1 MYLII
6 SEQFRSITFL
16 QLNLKCMNLLILL
29 SNLLLIISWIL
40 PNHYSPWAAA
50 YHDFVAFS
58 AIVLFTSTL
67 LLIRKNLQFPCVF
80 LFAVAIACIPVLQ
93 NATGTIHYSGD
104 GLINFIYLLGFAAA
118 LTTGYNLKNIDKLH
132 PTLTLWLAGVLL
144 IAATIS
150 IWLALYQWFLQPGN
164 IWIADLPPNAR
175 PFANLGQPNHLATL
189 LSMGL
194 AAVLFFYEK
203 HLLHRISSSLLALLL
218 LFGIAL
224 TQSRTPWLMA
234 IFFVVLW
241 LWKFNCAQRRLPRI
255 WAFAWVAIFV
265 GFIFILP
272 HFAQWL
278 QLGDTTSVAKRAQAM
293 ERWDLYVQFY
303 QAIIHGPLWGYG
315 WQQVSTAQLVIT
327 PLYPV
332 AIYTEYTHNILL
344 DLLIWNGPILG
355 SIIIVAVTY
364 YLLRLAFLAR
374 STENL
379 FVVMAVGFFLLHSM
393 LEYPHAYAYFL
404 LPVGLLIGILQADFP
419 CKTWRIPRWCVLIF
433 LIVSVG
439 LYAVIWQEYRVI
451 EEDYRLMRFEKN
463 RVGTL
468 KADQPAPDVLL
479 LTQLQAL
486 TKHSRLPATANMSA
500 DELDELSRFAKRFTH
515 PASLFKYAQALAL
528 NNQLEAAYEQ
538 LLLIQG
544 LHGDRILLEAIG
556 VLDTQA
562 EKNPEIAPLLERL
575 HAIPLD
581 HVKQITENTDE
592 STP

>member
-1 MYLII
+1 MKPLILFAT
-6 SEQFRSITFL
+6 S
-16 QLNLKCMNLLILL
+16 LLIV
-29 SNLLLIISWIL
+29 SWSL
-40 PNHYSPWAAA
+40 PNHYFPWISS
-50 YHDFVAFS
+50 YHDFAAFAAGLLFIS
-58 AIVLFTSTL
+58 AL
-67 LLIRKNLQFPCVF
+67 LCKRPVTTIKLPRVFSFVF
-80 LFAVAIACIPVLQ
+80 LLSFIPALQ
-93 NATGTIHYSGD
+93 YATDIIFLSGD
-104 GLINFIYLLGFAAA
+104 ALISGVYLLSFVTM
-118 LTTGYNLKNIDKLH
+118 LTTAYNLANTDSLRPELIS
-132 PTLTLWLAGVLL
+132 WLAGALI

-150 IWLALYQWFLQPGN
+150 VWLALYQWTLQPSSF
-164 IWIADLPPNAR
+164 WIADLPPNAR
-175 PFANLGQPNHLATL
+175 PFANLSQPNQLATL

-203 HLLHRISSSLLALLL
+203 HLLHHISSSLLALLL

-234 IFFVVLW
+234 VFFVVLW
-241 LWKFNCAQRRLPRI
+241 LWKFNSAQRRLPRT
-255 WAFAWVAIFV
+255 WALVWVAVFV
-265 GFIFILP
+265 GLIFLLP
-272 HFAQWL
+272 HLAQWL
-278 QLGDTTSVAKRAQAM
+278 KLGDTTSIAKRAQAM

-315 WQQVSTAQLVIT
+315 WQQVSTAQLAIT

-355 SIIIVAVTY
+355 SIIIAAITY

-374 STENL
+374 SAENL
-379 FVVMAVGFFLLHSM
+379 FVVIAVGFFLLHSM

-404 LPVGLLIGILQADFP
+404 LPAGLLIGILQADFP

-468 KADQPAPDVLL
+468 KAEQPAPDVLL

-486 TKHSRLPATANMSA
+486 TKHSRLPATTQMSA

-544 LHGDRILLEAIG
+544 LHDDRILLEAIG

-562 EKNPEIAPLLERL
+562 KKHPEIAPLLKRL

>member
-1 MYLII
+1 MKV
-6 SEQFRSITFL
+6 SIL
-16 QLNLKCMNLLILL
+16 LAAALLIL
-29 SNLLLIISWIL
+29 SFIL
-40 PNHYSPWAAA
+40 PNHYSPWVSA
-50 YHDFVAFS
+50 YHDFAAF
-58 AIVLFTSTL
+58 AAGL
-67 LLIRKNLQFPCVF
+67 LLINALLCKCSTIKLNHVF
-80 LFAVAIACIPVLQ
+80 SFVFVLSFIPVLQ
-93 NATGTIHYSGD
+93 YATGIIYLSGD
-104 GLINFIYLLGFAAA
+104 TLISCLYLLFFFTMLAI
-118 LTTGYNLKNIDKLH
+118 GYNLESTEFFRPALIN
-132 PTLTLWLAGVLL
+132 WLAGALI
-144 IAATIS
+144 IAATTS
-150 IWLALYQWFLQPGN
+150 VWLALYQWILQPSSF
-164 IWIADLPPNAR
+164 WIADLPPNAR
-175 PFANLGQPNHLATL
+175 PFANLSQPNQLATL

-255 WAFAWVAIFV
+255 WALTWVAIFV

-272 HFAQWL
+272 HLAEWL
-278 QLGDTTSVAKRAQAM
+278 QLGGTTSVAKRAQAL

-315 WQQVSTAQLVIT
+315 WQQVSSAQLAIT

-355 SIIIVAVTY
+355 SIIIIAVSY

-374 STENL
+374 SAENL
-379 FVVMAVGFFLLHSM
+379 FVLMAVGFFLLHSM

-468 KADQPAPDVLL
+468 KAEQPAPDVLL

-486 TKHSRLPATANMSA
+486 TKHSRLPATPHMSA

-528 NNQLEAAYEQ
+528 NNQLTAAYEQ

-544 LHGDRILLEAIG
+544 LHGDKLLLQAIYK
-556 VLDTQA
+556 LDTLA
-562 EKNPEIAPLLERL
+562 EEHPEIAPLLKRL

>member
-1 MYLII
+1 MPVILALAM
-6 SEQFRSITFL
+6 SSFL
-16 QLNLKCMNLLILL
+16 VAWL
-29 SNLLLIISWIL
+29 L
-40 PNHYSPWAAA
+40 PNHYFPWIVA
-50 YHDFVAFS
+50 YQELSAFT
-58 AIVLFTSTL
+58 AGL
-67 LLIRKNLQFPCVF
+67 LLILSLLCTKKEQKNLHLPSAFIF
-80 LFAVAIACIPVLQ
+80 LFTLSIIPGLQ
-93 NATGTIHYSGD
+93 YLAGIIYLTGDALVTS
-104 GLINFIYLLGFAAA
+104 FYLLG
-118 LTTGYNLKNIDKLH
+118 LVTMLCTGYNFAQKEPVH
-132 PTLTLWLAGVLL
+132 PTLIYWLAGIL
-144 IAATIS
+144 IVATVIS
-150 IWLALYQWFLQPGN
+150 VWLALYQWTLQSGS
-164 IWIADLPPNAR
+164 IWIANLPSNAR
-175 PFANLGQPNHLATL
+175 PFANLGQPNQLATL

-218 LFGIAL
+218 LFGLAL

-241 LWKFNCAQRRLPRI
+241 LWKFNSAQRRLPRI

-272 HFAQWL
+272 HLAQWL
-278 QLGDTTSVAKRAQAM
+278 QLGGTTSVAKRAQAM

-315 WQQVSTAQLVIT
+315 WQQVSTAQLAIT

-355 SIIIVAVTY
+355 SIIIVAVSY

-374 STENL
+374 SAENL
-379 FVVMAVGFFLLHSM
+379 FVLMAVGFFLLHSM

-439 LYAVIWQEYRVI
+439 LYTVIWQEYRVI

-468 KADQPAPDVLL
+468 KAEQPAPDVLL

-486 TKHSRLPATANMSA
+486 TKHSRLPATTQMSA

-528 NNQLEAAYEQ
+528 NNQLEAAYDQ

-544 LHGDRILLEAIG
+544 LHGDKLLLQAIYE
-556 VLDTQA
+556 LDTL
-562 EKNPEIAPLLERL
+562 EKEHPVIASLLQRL

-581 HVKQITENTDE
+581 HVKQITENTDD
-592 STP
+592 SAP

>member
-1 MYLII
+1 MKI
-6 SEQFRSITFL
+6 
-16 QLNLKCMNLLILL
+16 LILFAT
-29 SNLLLIISWIL
+29 LLLIVSWSL
-40 PNHYSPWAAA
+40 PNHYSPWVSS
-50 YHDFVAFS
+50 YHDFATFAAGLLFIS
-58 AIVLFTSTL
+58 AL
-67 LLIRKNLQFPCVF
+67 LCKRLVTTIKLPSVF
-80 LFAVAIACIPVLQ
+80 LFVFLLSFIPALQ
-93 NATGTIHYSGD
+93 YATGIIYLSGD
-104 GLINFIYLLGFAAA
+104 ALISCLYLLVFFAM
-118 LTTGYNLKNIDKLH
+118 LTTGYNVANSSSLR
-132 PTLTLWLAGVLL
+132 PTLLNWLAGALI

-150 IWLALYQWFLQPGN
+150 AWLALYQWTLQPSSF
-164 IWIADLPPNAR
+164 WIADLPPNAR
-175 PFANLGQPNHLATL
+175 PFANLSQPNQLATL

-194 AAVLFFYEK
+194 AALLFFYEK
-203 HLLHRISSSLLALLL
+203 HLLHRISSGLLV
-218 LFGIAL
+218 LFFLFAIAL

-241 LWKFNCAQRRLPRI
+241 LWKFNPTQRRLPRT
-255 WAFAWVAIFV
+255 WAFAWVAVFI

-272 HFAQWL
+272 HLAHWL
-278 QLGDTTSVAKRAQAM
+278 QLADTTSVAKRAQAM

-315 WQQVSTAQLVIT
+315 WQQVSTAQLAIT

-355 SIIIVAVTY
+355 SIIIAAVTY

-379 FVVMAVGFFLLHSM
+379 FVVIAVGFFLLHSL

-433 LIVSVG
+433 LIASVS
-439 LYAVIWQEYRVI
+439 LYAVIWQEYRMI

-515 PASLFKYAQALAL
+515 PASMFKYAQALAL
-528 NNQLEAAYEQ
+528 NNQHEAAYEQ

-544 LHGDRILLEAIG
+544 LHGDKLLLQSIYE
-556 VLDTQA
+556 LDTLE
-562 EKNPEIAPLLERL
+562 EKHPEIAPLLQRL
-575 HAIPLD
+575 HAISLD
-581 HVKQITENTDE
+581 HVKQFTENTDD
-592 STP
+592 SAP

>member
-1 MYLII
+1 M
-6 SEQFRSITFL
+6 
-16 QLNLKCMNLLILL
+16 KPLILF
-29 SNLLLIISWIL
+29 SNTLLLVSWSL
-40 PNHYSPWAAA
+40 PNHNYPWVSV
-50 YHDFVAFS
+50 YHDFATFAAGILFICS
-58 AIVLFTSTL
+58 LCFCTQPAIS
-67 LLIRKNLQFPCVF
+67 IQFPRPALCV
-80 LFAVAIACIPVLQ
+80 VAIACIPTLQ
-93 NATGTIHYSGD
+93 YTTGIMYFGGD
-104 GLINFIYLLGFAAA
+104 ALLSSLYLLGFTSMLVA
-118 LTTGYNLKNIDKLH
+118 GYNLTVSSGLRPVLIN
-132 PTLTLWLAGVLL
+132 WLAGTL
-144 IAATIS
+144 IIASVISAWLAFHQWILQTGS
-150 IWLALYQWFLQPGN
+150 IWVV
-164 IWIADLPPNAR
+164 DLPAKAR

-194 AAVLFFYEK
+194 AAILFFYEK
-203 HLLHRISSSLLALLL
+203 NILHRISSSLLALLL
-218 LFGIAL
+218 LFAIAL

-234 IFFVVLW
+234 VFFIALW
-241 LWKFNCAQRRLPRI
+241 LWKLNHAQRRLPRA
-255 WAFAWVAIFV
+255 WALTWIAVFAGLIFL
-265 GFIFILP
+265 LP
-272 HFAQWL
+272 HLAHWL

-315 WQQVSTAQLVIT
+315 WQQVSTAQVAIT

-355 SIIIVAVTY
+355 SVIIVAITY
-364 YLLRLAFLAR
+364 YLLRLTFLAR
-374 STENL
+374 SAENL

-404 LPVGLLIGILQADFP
+404 LPVGLLIGTLQADFP
-419 CKTWRIPRWCVLIF
+419 CKTWRIPRWGVLIF

-463 RVGTL
+463 RVGTI
-468 KADQPAPDVLL
+468 KADRPAPDVIL

-486 TKHSRLPATANMSA
+486 TKHSRLPATPNMSA

-515 PASLFKYAQALAL
+515 PASMFKYVQALAL
-528 NNQLEAAYEQ
+528 NNQLEAAYVQ

-544 LHGDRILLEAIG
+544 LHGDRVLLQAINELDILE
-556 VLDTQA
+556 
-562 EKNPEIAPLLERL
+562 EKHPETAPLLQRL

-581 HVKQITENTDE
+581 HAKKTTENTND
-592 STP
+592 TAP

>member
-1 MYLII
+1 M
-6 SEQFRSITFL
+6 
-16 QLNLKCMNLLILL
+16 KPLILF
-29 SNLLLIISWIL
+29 STLLLIVSWLL
-40 PNHYSPWAAA
+40 PNHYSPWVSS
-50 YHDFVAFS
+50 YHDFSAF
-58 AIVLFTSTL
+58 AAGL
-67 LLIRKNLQFPCVF
+67 LLIAGLLCARIAITIKLPRIFSYISALSFIPALQYT
-80 LFAVAIACIPVLQ
+80 
-93 NATGTIHYSGD
+93 TGIVDLSGD
-104 GLINFIYLLGFAAA
+104 ALISCLYLLGFSVMLA
-118 LTTGYNLKNIDKLH
+118 TGYNLANTD
-132 PTLTLWLAGVLL
+132 TLRPALINWLAGALI

-150 IWLALYQWFLQPGN
+150 VWLALYQWTLQPSSF
-164 IWIADLPPNAR
+164 WIADLPPNGR
-175 PFANLGQPNHLATL
+175 PFANLGQPNQLATL
-189 LSMGL
+189 LSMSL

-218 LFGIAL
+218 LFAIAL

-241 LWKFNCAQRRLPRI
+241 LWKFDSAQRRLPHT

-272 HFAQWL
+272 HLAQWL
-278 QLGDTTSVAKRAQAM
+278 QLGGTTSVAKRAQAL

-315 WQQVSTAQLVIT
+315 WQQVSSAQLAIT

-355 SIIIVAVTY
+355 SIIIIAVSY

-374 STENL
+374 SAENL
-379 FVVMAVGFFLLHSM
+379 FVLMAVGFFLLHSM

-433 LIVSVG
+433 LIISVG

-468 KADQPAPDVLL
+468 KAEQPAPDVLL

-486 TKHSRLPATANMSA
+486 TKHSRLPATTHMSA
-500 DELDELSRFAKRFTH
+500 DELDELSRFPKRFTH

-528 NNQLEAAYEQ
+528 NNQLTAAYEQ

-544 LHGDRILLEAIG
+544 LHGDKLLLQAIYE
-556 VLDTQA
+556 LDTLA
-562 EKNPEIAPLLERL
+562 EEHPEIAPLLKRL

>member
-1 MYLII
+1 MRII
-6 SEQFRSITFL
+6 SVLAVCSFL
-16 QLNLKCMNLLILL
+16 
-29 SNLLLIISWIL
+29 ISWLL
-40 PNHYSPWAAA
+40 PNHYFPWVAA
-50 YHDFVAFS
+50 YQDLSAF
-58 AIVLFTSTL
+58 AAGI
-67 LLIRKNLQFPCVF
+67 LLISSLFILRQQIHLQLPFVF
-80 LFAVAIACIPVLQ
+80 LFAIATACIPLLQ
-93 NATGTIHYSGD
+93 YATGIIYLSGD
-104 GLINFIYLLGFAAA
+104 ASINSLYLLGLAAMLTSGYNLSRADTLRPALVTWLACALIFAAA
-118 LTTGYNLKNIDKLH
+118 
-132 PTLTLWLAGVLL
+132 
-144 IAATIS
+144 IS
-150 IWLALYQWFLQPGN
+150 VWLALYQWLLQPSSP
-164 IWIADLPPNAR
+164 WIAGLPSNAR
-175 PFANLGQPNHLATL
+175 PFANLSQPNQLATL

-203 HLLHRISSSLLALLL
+203 YLLHRISSSLLALLL
-218 LFGIAL
+218 LFGIVL

-241 LWKFNCAQRRLPRI
+241 LWKFHSAQRRLPRT
-255 WAFAWVAIFV
+255 WALVWVAVFASLIFL
-265 GFIFILP
+265 LP
-272 HFAQWL
+272 HLSQWL

-293 ERWDLYVQFY
+293 ERWDLYMQFY

-315 WQQVSTAQLVIT
+315 WQQVSTAQVAIT

-332 AIYTEYTHNILL
+332 TIRTEYTHNILL

-374 STENL
+374 SAENL

-433 LIVSVG
+433 LIASVG

-468 KADQPAPDVLL
+468 KAEQPAPDVLL

-486 TKHSRLPATANMSA
+486 TKHSRLPATANMAA

-515 PASLFKYAQALAL
+515 PASMFKYAQALAL
-528 NNQLEAAYEQ
+528 NNQLEAAYDQ

-544 LHGDRILLEAIG
+544 LHGDKLLLQAIYE
-556 VLDTQA
+556 LDTL
-562 EKNPEIAPLLERL
+562 EKEHPVIASLRQRL

-581 HVKQITENTDE
+581 HVKQITENTDD
-592 STP
+592 SAP

>member
-1 MYLII
+1 LFII
-6 SEQFRSITFL
+6 AL
-16 QLNLKCMNLLILL
+16 C
-29 SNLLLIISWIL
+29 
-40 PNHYSPWAAA
+40 
-50 YHDFVAFS
+50 
-58 AIVLFTSTL
+58 
-67 LLIRKNLQFPCVF
+67 
-80 LFAVAIACIPVLQ
+80 CIPVLHYF
-93 NATGTIHYSGD
+93 TGIIYFSGD
-104 GLINFIYLLGFAAA
+104 ALISSLYLLGFAAMLLA
-118 LTTGYNLKNIDKLH
+118 GYNLAQVN
-132 PTLTLWLAGVLL
+132 TLRPALVRWLAGALT
-144 IAATIS
+144 IAATVSVGI
-150 IWLALYQWFLQPGN
+150 ALYQWTLQPSN

-175 PFANLGQPNHLATL
+175 PFANLAQPNQLATL

-203 HLLHRISSSLLALLL
+203 HALHRISSGLLALLL

-272 HFAQWL
+272 HLAEWL
-278 QLGDTTSVAKRAQAM
+278 QLGGTTSVAKRAQAL

-315 WQQVSTAQLVIT
+315 WQQVSSAQLAIT

-355 SIIIVAVTY
+355 SIIIAAITY

-374 STENL
+374 SAENL
-379 FVVMAVGFFLLHSM
+379 FVVMAVGFFLLHSL

-468 KADQPAPDVLL
+468 KADQPAPDVIL

-500 DELDELSRFAKRFTH
+500 EELYDLSRFAQRFTH
-515 PASLFKYAQALAL
+515 PAALFKYAQALAL
-528 NNQLEAAYEQ
+528 NGQPDAAYQQLMLINNLHGAKVLLSAIYELEQ
-538 LLLIQG
+538 LTEQ
-544 LHGDRILLEAIG
+544 H
-556 VLDTQA
+556 
-562 EKNPEIAPLLERL
+562 PETAPLLERL
-575 HAIPLD
+575 HKLDLD
-581 HVKQITENTDE
+581 HEKYTPEDTDDIT
-592 STP
+592 P

>member
-1 MYLII
+1 M
-6 SEQFRSITFL
+6 
-16 QLNLKCMNLLILL
+16 KPLILF
-29 SNLLLIISWIL
+29 SIFLLIISWIL
-40 PNHYSPWAAA
+40 PNHYSPWVSS
-50 YHDFVAFS
+50 YHDFSAF
-58 AIVLFTSTL
+58 AAGLLFIAALFCKRPVTTIKLPRVFS
-67 LLIRKNLQFPCVF
+67 FVF
-80 LFAVAIACIPVLQ
+80 LLSFIPALQ
-93 NATGTIHYSGD
+93 YATDIIFLSGD
-104 GLINFIYLLGFAAA
+104 ALISGVYLLSFVTMLATA
-118 LTTGYNLKNIDKLH
+118 YNLANTDSLRPELIS
-132 PTLTLWLAGVLL
+132 WLAGALI

-150 IWLALYQWFLQPGN
+150 VWLALYQWTLQPSSF
-164 IWIADLPPNAR
+164 WIADLPPNAR
-175 PFANLGQPNHLATL
+175 PFANLSQPNQLATL

-241 LWKFNCAQRRLPRI
+241 LWKFNSAQRRLPRT
-255 WAFAWVAIFV
+255 WALAWVAVFV

-272 HFAQWL
+272 HLAQWL

-315 WQQVSTAQLVIT
+315 WQQVSTAQLAIT

-355 SIIIVAVTY
+355 SIIIVTATY

-374 STENL
+374 SAENL
-379 FVVMAVGFFLLHSM
+379 FVVMAVSFFLLHSM

-419 CKTWRIPRWCVLIF
+419 CKTWRIPRWCVLVF
-433 LIVSVG
+433 LIASVG

-486 TKHSRLPATANMSA
+486 TKQSRLPATANMSA

-515 PASLFKYAQALAL
+515 PASMFKYAQALAL

-581 HVKQITENTDE
+581 NVKQISENTDD
-592 STP
+592 SAP

>member
-1 MYLII
+1 M
-6 SEQFRSITFL
+6 
-16 QLNLKCMNLLILL
+16 KPLILF
-29 SNLLLIISWIL
+29 SIFILIISWTL
-40 PNHYSPWAAA
+40 PNHYFPWVSA
-50 YHDFVAFS
+50 YHDFLAF
-58 AIVLFTSTL
+58 AAGLLFISIL
-67 LLIRKNLQFPCVF
+67 LCNKPVTTIKSPRVF
-80 LFAVAIACIPVLQ
+80 LFVFLLSFIPALQ
-93 NATGTIHYSGD
+93 YATGIIYLSGD
-104 GLINFIYLLGFAAA
+104 ALISCLYLLGFFAMLA
-118 LTTGYNLKNIDKLH
+118 TGYNLANTD
-132 PTLTLWLAGVLL
+132 TLRPALINWLAGTLI

-150 IWLALYQWFLQPGN
+150 VGLALYQWTLQPSSF
-164 IWIADLPPNAR
+164 WIADLPPNAR
-175 PFANLGQPNHLATL
+175 PFANLSQPNQLATL

-272 HFAQWL
+272 HLAQWL
-278 QLGDTTSVAKRAQAM
+278 QLGGTTSVAKRAQAL

-315 WQQVSTAQLVIT
+315 WQQVSSAQLAIT

-355 SIIIVAVTY
+355 SIIIIAVSY

-374 STENL
+374 SAENL
-379 FVVMAVGFFLLHSM
+379 FVLMAVGFFLLHSM
-393 LEYPHAYAYFL
+393 LEYPHAYAYIL

-433 LIVSVG
+433 LIISVG

-468 KADQPAPDVLL
+468 KAEQPAPDVLL

-486 TKHSRLPATANMSA
+486 TKHSRLPATTQMSA
-500 DELDELSRFAKRFTH
+500 DELDELSRFAKRFTQ

-528 NNQLEAAYEQ
+528 NNQLTAAYEQ

-544 LHGDRILLEAIG
+544 LHGDKLLLQAIYE
-556 VLDTQA
+556 LDTLA
-562 EKNPEIAPLLERL
+562 EEHPEIAPLLKRL

>member
-1 MYLII
+1 M
-6 SEQFRSITFL
+6 
-16 QLNLKCMNLLILL
+16 KPLILF
-29 SNLLLIISWIL
+29 STLLLIVSWLL
-40 PNHYSPWAAA
+40 PNHYSPWVSA
-50 YHDFVAFS
+50 YHDFAAF
-58 AIVLFTSTL
+58 AAG
-67 LLIRKNLQFPCVF
+67 LLIIGALLYKGSTIKISHVF
-80 LFAVAIACIPVLQ
+80 LFIFVLSFIPVLQ
-93 NATGTIHYSGD
+93 YVTGIIYLSGD
-104 GLINFIYLLGFAAA
+104 ALISCLYLLGFFAMLA
-118 LTTGYNLKNIDKLH
+118 TGYNLANTD
-132 PTLTLWLAGVLL
+132 TLRPALINWLAGTLI

-150 IWLALYQWFLQPGN
+150 VGLALYQWTLQPSSF
-164 IWIADLPPNAR
+164 WIADLPPNAR
-175 PFANLGQPNHLATL
+175 PFANLSQPNQLATL

-203 HLLHRISSSLLALLL
+203 HLLHRTSSSLLTLLL
-218 LFGIAL
+218 LFAIAL

-241 LWKFNCAQRRLPRI
+241 LWKFNSAQRRLPRI

-272 HFAQWL
+272 HLAQWL
-278 QLGDTTSVAKRAQAM
+278 QLGGTTSVAKRAQAL

-315 WQQVSTAQLVIT
+315 WQQVSTAQLAIT

-355 SIIIVAVTY
+355 SIIIIAVSY

-374 STENL
+374 SAENL
-379 FVVMAVGFFLLHSM
+379 FVLMAVGFFLLHSM

-439 LYAVIWQEYRVI
+439 LYTVIWQEYRVI

-468 KADQPAPDVLL
+468 KAEQPAPDVLL

-486 TKHSRLPATANMSA
+486 TKHSRLPATTQMSA

-528 NNQLEAAYEQ
+528 NNQLTAAYEQ

-544 LHGDRILLEAIG
+544 LHGDKLLLQAIYE
-556 VLDTQA
+556 LDTL
-562 EKNPEIAPLLERL
+562 EEEHPEIAPLLKRL

-581 HVKQITENTDE
+581 HVKQIMDTTND
-592 STP
+592 SAP

>member
-1 MYLII
+1 MKI
-6 SEQFRSITFL
+6 
-16 QLNLKCMNLLILL
+16 LILFAT
-29 SNLLLIISWIL
+29 LLLIVSWSL
-40 PNHYSPWAAA
+40 PNHYSPWVSS
-50 YHDFVAFS
+50 YHDFATFAAGLLFIS
-58 AIVLFTSTL
+58 AL
-67 LLIRKNLQFPCVF
+67 LCKRLLTTVQFPRVFSFVF
-80 LFAVAIACIPVLQ
+80 LLSFIPALQ
-93 NATGTIHYSGD
+93 YATGIIYLSGD
-104 GLINFIYLLGFAAA
+104 ALISCLYLLVFFAMLA
-118 LTTGYNLKNIDKLH
+118 TGYNLANTD
-132 PTLTLWLAGVLL
+132 TLRPALINWLAGTLI

-150 IWLALYQWFLQPGN
+150 VGLALYQWTLQPSSF
-164 IWIADLPPNAR
+164 WIADLPPNAR
-175 PFANLGQPNHLATL
+175 PFANLSQPNQLATL

-194 AAVLFFYEK
+194 AAILFFYEK
-203 HLLHRISSSLLALLL
+203 QLLHRISSSLLALLL

-241 LWKFNCAQRRLPRI
+241 LWKFNSAQRRLPRI

-272 HFAQWL
+272 HLAQWL
-278 QLGDTTSVAKRAQAM
+278 QLGGTTSVAKRAQAL

-315 WQQVSTAQLVIT
+315 WQQVSAAQLAIT

-355 SIIIVAVTY
+355 SIIIIAVSY

-374 STENL
+374 SAENL
-379 FVVMAVGFFLLHSM
+379 FVLMAVGFFLLHSM

-419 CKTWRIPRWCVLIF
+419 CKTWRIPRGCVLIF

-439 LYAVIWQEYRVI
+439 LYTVIWQEYRVI

-468 KADQPAPDVLL
+468 KAEQPAPDVLL

-486 TKHSRLPATANMSA
+486 TKHSRLPATTQMSA

-528 NNQLEAAYEQ
+528 NNQLTAAYEQ

-544 LHGDRILLEAIG
+544 LHGDKLLLQAIYE
-556 VLDTQA
+556 LDTLA
-562 EKNPEIAPLLERL
+562 EEHPEIAPLLKRL

>member
-1 MYLII
+1 MK
-6 SEQFRSITFL
+6 ITS
-16 QLNLKCMNLLILL
+16 LLALAV
-29 SNLLLIISWIL
+29 LLLSWIL
-40 PNHYSPWAAA
+40 PNHYFPWVAA
-50 YHDFVAFS
+50 YQEFLAFM
-58 AIVLFTSTL
+58 AALLFLCLLFFNRSTTDIKL
-67 LLIRKNLQFPCVF
+67 PF
-80 LFAVAIACIPVLQ
+80 LCLFIFSLACIPVLQ
-93 NATGTIHYSGD
+93 YVTNTVYLRGD
-104 GLINFIYLLGFAAA
+104 ALISSVYLLGFSAM
-118 LTTGYNLKNIDKLH
+118 LSTGYNLAQAN
-132 PTLTLWLAGVLL
+132 TLRSSLISWLASTFI

-150 IWLALYQWFLQPGN
+150 IWLAIYQWLLQPSS
-164 IWIADLPPNAR
+164 IWIADLPPDGR
-175 PFANLGQPNHLATL
+175 PFANFAQPNQLATL
-189 LSMGL
+189 LSMSL

-218 LFGIAL
+218 LFAIAL

-241 LWKFNCAQRRLPRI
+241 LWKFDSAQRRLPRT

-272 HFAQWL
+272 HLAQWL
-278 QLGDTTSVAKRAQAM
+278 QLGGTTSVAKRAQAL

-315 WQQVSTAQLVIT
+315 WQQVSTAQLAIT

-355 SIIIVAVTY
+355 SIIIVAVSY

-374 STENL
+374 SAENL
-379 FVVMAVGFFLLHSM
+379 FVLMAVGFFLLHSM

-439 LYAVIWQEYRVI
+439 LYTVIWQEYRVI

-468 KADQPAPDVLL
+468 KAEQPAPDVLL

-486 TKHSRLPATANMSA
+486 TKHSRLPATTHMSA

-528 NNQLEAAYEQ
+528 NNQLTAAYEQ

-544 LHGDRILLEAIG
+544 LHGDKLLLQAIYE
-556 VLDTQA
+556 LDTLA
-562 EKNPEIAPLLERL
+562 EEHPEIAPLLKRL

>member
-1 MYLII
+1 
-6 SEQFRSITFL
+6 
-16 QLNLKCMNLLILL
+16 
-29 SNLLLIISWIL
+29 
-40 PNHYSPWAAA
+40 
-50 YHDFVAFS
+50 
-58 AIVLFTSTL
+58 
-67 LLIRKNLQFPCVF
+67 
-80 LFAVAIACIPVLQ
+80 
-93 NATGTIHYSGD
+93 
-104 GLINFIYLLGFAAA
+104 
-118 LTTGYNLKNIDKLH
+118 
-132 PTLTLWLAGVLL
+132 
-144 IAATIS
+144 
-150 IWLALYQWFLQPGN
+150 
-164 IWIADLPPNAR
+164 
-175 PFANLGQPNHLATL
+175 
-189 LSMGL
+189 
-194 AAVLFFYEK
+194 
-203 HLLHRISSSLLALLL
+203 
-218 LFGIAL
+218 
-224 TQSRTPWLMA
+224 MA

-272 HFAQWL
+272 HWAEWL
-278 QLGDTTSVAKRAQAM
+278 QLGGTTSVAKRAQAL

-315 WQQVSTAQLVIT
+315 WQQVSSAQLAIT

-355 SIIIVAVTY
+355 SIIIIAVSY

-374 STENL
+374 SAENL
-379 FVVMAVGFFLLHSM
+379 FVLMAVGFFLLHSM

-439 LYAVIWQEYRVI
+439 LYTVIWQEYRVI

-468 KADQPAPDVLL
+468 KAEQPAPDVLL

-486 TKHSRLPATANMSA
+486 TKHSRLPATTHMSA

-528 NNQLEAAYEQ
+528 NNQLTAAYEQ

-544 LHGDRILLEAIG
+544 LHGDKLLLQAIYE
-556 VLDTQA
+556 LDTLA
-562 EKNPEIAPLLERL
+562 EEHPEIAPLLKRL

>member
-1 MYLII
+1 M
-6 SEQFRSITFL
+6 
-16 QLNLKCMNLLILL
+16 KPLILF
-29 SNLLLIISWIL
+29 SIFLLIISCTL
-40 PNHYSPWAAA
+40 PNHYSPWVSS
-50 YHDFVAFS
+50 YHDFSAF
-58 AIVLFTSTL
+58 AAGL
-67 LLIRKNLQFPCVF
+67 LLIAGLLCARQAITIKLPRIFSLIYALSFIPALQYT
-80 LFAVAIACIPVLQ
+80 
-93 NATGTIHYSGD
+93 TGIIYLSGD
-104 GLINFIYLLGFAAA
+104 ALISGLYLLGFSVMLA
-118 LTTGYNLKNIDKLH
+118 TGYNLANTD
-132 PTLTLWLAGVLL
+132 TLRPALINWLAGALI

-150 IWLALYQWFLQPGN
+150 AWLALYQWTLQPSSF
-164 IWIADLPPNAR
+164 WIADLPPNAR
-175 PFANLGQPNHLATL
+175 PFANLSQPNQLATL

-218 LFGIAL
+218 LFAIAL

-234 IFFVVLW
+234 IFFIMLW
-241 LWKFNCAQRRLPRI
+241 LWKFNSAERRLPRT
-255 WAFAWVAIFV
+255 WALAWVAIFV
-265 GFIFILP
+265 GFIFFLP
-272 HFAQWL
+272 HLAHWL
-278 QLGDTTSVAKRAQAM
+278 QLGDTTSVVKRAQAM

-303 QAIIHGPLWGYG
+303 QAILHGPLRGYG
-315 WQQVSTAQLVIT
+315 WQQASTAQLAIT

-355 SIIIVAVTY
+355 SVIIVAVTY

-374 STENL
+374 SAENL
-379 FVVMAVGFFLLHSM
+379 FVVMAVGFFLLHSL

-419 CKTWRIPRWCVLIF
+419 CKAWRIPRWFVLIF
-433 LIVSVG
+433 LIASVG
-439 LYAVIWQEYRVI
+439 LYAVIWQEYRAI

-468 KADQPAPDVLL
+468 KADQPAPDVIL

-515 PASLFKYAQALAL
+515 PASMFKYAQALAL

-544 LHGDRILLEAIG
+544 LHGERILLEAIG

-562 EKNPEIAPLLERL
+562 EKHPEIAPLLERL

-581 HVKQITENTDE
+581 NVKQTSENTDD
-592 STP
+592 SAP

>member
-1 MYLII
+1 MKPFVLFSTI
-6 SEQFRSITFL
+6 
-16 QLNLKCMNLLILL
+16 
-29 SNLLLIISWIL
+29 LLIISWIL
-40 PNHYSPWAAA
+40 PNHYFPWVSA
-50 YHDFVAFS
+50 YHDFSAFAAGLLFTGALLCNRS
-58 AIVLFTSTL
+58 AITIKSPRIILFYFALSF
-67 LLIRKNLQFPCVF
+67 IPALQY
-80 LFAVAIACIPVLQ
+80 I
-93 NATGTIHYSGD
+93 TGIIYLSGD
-104 GLINFIYLLGFAAA
+104 ALISCVYLLGFFAMFA
-118 LTTGYNLKNIDKLH
+118 TGYNLASTDSLRPALIN
-132 PTLTLWLAGVLL
+132 WLAGALI

-150 IWLALYQWFLQPGN
+150 VWLALYQWTLQPSSF
-164 IWIADLPPNAR
+164 WIADLPPNAR
-175 PFANLGQPNHLATL
+175 PFANLSQPNQLATL

-218 LFGIAL
+218 LFSIAL

-272 HFAQWL
+272 HLAQWL
-278 QLGDTTSVAKRAQAM
+278 QLGGTTSVAKRAQAL

-315 WQQVSTAQLVIT
+315 WQQVSSAQLAIT

-355 SIIIVAVTY
+355 SIIIIAVSY

-374 STENL
+374 SAENL
-379 FVVMAVGFFLLHSM
+379 FVLMAVGFFLLHSM

-439 LYAVIWQEYRVI
+439 LYTVIWQEYRVI

-468 KADQPAPDVLL
+468 KAEQPAPDVLL

-486 TKHSRLPATANMSA
+486 TKHSRLPATPHMSA

-515 PASLFKYAQALAL
+515 PASMFKYAQALAL

-562 EKNPEIAPLLERL
+562 KKHPEITPLLKRL

>member
-1 MYLII
+1 MKP
-6 SEQFRSITFL
+6 F
-16 QLNLKCMNLLILL
+16 ILF
-29 SNLLLIISWIL
+29 SSTLLLISWIL
-40 PNHYSPWAAA
+40 PNHYYPWVSA
-50 YHDFVAFS
+50 YHDFAAFT
-58 AIVLFTSTL
+58 AGF
-67 LLIRKNLQFPCVF
+67 LLIGAL
-80 LFAVAIACIPVLQ
+80 LFARPVLQIKLPRLILCVIALCCIPVL
-93 NATGTIHYSGD
+93 HYLTDIIYFSGD
-104 GLINFIYLLGFAAA
+104 ALISSLYLLGFAAMLLA
-118 LTTGYNLKNIDKLH
+118 GYNLAQVNTLRH
-132 PTLTLWLAGVLL
+132 PLINWLAGSLI
-144 IAATIS
+144 IAAAIS
-150 IWLALYQWFLQPGN
+150 VWIALYQWILQYGN
-164 IWIADLPPNAR
+164 IWIVDLPENAR

-241 LWKFNCAQRRLPRI
+241 LWKFNCAQRRLPRT
-255 WAFAWVAIFV
+255 WALAWVAVFA
-265 GFIFILP
+265 GFIFLLP
-272 HFAQWL
+272 HLAQWL
-278 QLGDTTSVAKRAQAM
+278 QLGGTISVAKRAQAL

-315 WQQVSTAQLVIT
+315 WQQVSTAQLAIT

-332 AIYTEYTHNILL
+332 TIYTEYTHNILL

-355 SIIIVAVTY
+355 SIIIVAVSY

-433 LIVSVG
+433 LIVSVS

-468 KADQPAPDVLL
+468 KAEQPAPDVLL

-515 PASLFKYAQALAL
+515 PASMFKYAQALAL

-581 HVKQITENTDE
+581 NVKQISENTDD
-592 STP
+592 SAP

>member
-1 MYLII
+1 M
-6 SEQFRSITFL
+6 
-16 QLNLKCMNLLILL
+16 
-29 SNLLLIISWIL
+29 SWIL

-50 YHDFVAFS
+50 YHEFAAFS
-58 AIVLFTSTL
+58 AIILLTGTL
-67 LLIRKNLQFPCVF
+67 LLIRNKLQFPHVF
-80 LFAVAIACIPVLQ
+80 LFTVAVACIPALQ
-93 NATGTIHYSGD
+93 HVMGTIHLSGD
-104 GLINFIYLLGFAAA
+104 ALINFIYLLGFAAA
-118 LTTGYNLKNIDKLH
+118 LTAGYNLRKIDKSH
-132 PTLTLWLAGVLL
+132 PVLTLWLAGTFL
-144 IAATIS
+144 IASTIS

-194 AAVLFFYEK
+194 AAALFFYEK
-203 HLLHRISSSLLALLL
+203 HLLHRISSSFLAILL

-234 IFFVVLW
+234 IFFIVLW
-241 LWKFNCAQRRLPRI
+241 LWKFNSSQRRLPRT
-255 WAFAWVAIFV
+255 WAFAWVAVFI

-272 HFAQWL
+272 HLAQWL
-278 QLGDTTSVAKRAQAM
+278 QLGDTTSVSKRAQAM

-315 WQQVSTAQLVIT
+315 WQQVSTAQLAIT

-355 SIIIVAVTY
+355 SVIIVAITY

-451 EEDYRLMRFEKN
+451 EEDYRLMRFEQN

-468 KADQPAPDVLL
+468 KADQPAPDVIL

-486 TKHSRLPATANMSA
+486 TKHSRLPATADMSA
-500 DELDELSRFAKRFTH
+500 EELDDVSRFAQRFTH
-515 PASLFKYAQALAL
+515 PAALFKYAQALAL
-528 NNQLEAAYEQ
+528 NGQPDAAYQQ
-538 LLLIQG
+538 LMLIKN
-544 LHGDRILLEAIG
+544 LHGDNMLLSAIYE
-556 VLDTQA
+556 LEQLTEQH
-562 EKNPEIAPLLERL
+562 PEVAPLLERL
-575 HAIPLD
+575 HKLD
-581 HVKQITENTDE
+581 LDRAQHSPEDTDDIT
-592 STP
+592 P

>member
-1 MYLII
+1 MKI
-6 SEQFRSITFL
+6 
-16 QLNLKCMNLLILL
+16 LILFAT
-29 SNLLLIISWIL
+29 LLLIVSWSL
-40 PNHYSPWAAA
+40 PNHYSPWVSS
-50 YHDFVAFS
+50 YHDFATFAAGLLFIS
-58 AIVLFTSTL
+58 AL
-67 LLIRKNLQFPCVF
+67 LCKRLLTTVQFPRVFSFVF
-80 LFAVAIACIPVLQ
+80 LLSFIPALQ
-93 NATGTIHYSGD
+93 YATGIIYLSGD
-104 GLINFIYLLGFAAA
+104 ALISCLYLLGFFAM
-118 LTTGYNLKNIDKLH
+118 LTTGYNVANSSSLR
-132 PTLTLWLAGVLL
+132 PTLLNWLAGALI

-150 IWLALYQWFLQPGN
+150 AWLALYQWTLQPSSF
-164 IWIADLPPNAR
+164 WIADLPPNAR
-175 PFANLGQPNHLATL
+175 PFANLSQPNQLATL

-241 LWKFNCAQRRLPRI
+241 LWKFNSAQRRLPRI
-255 WAFAWVAIFV
+255 WAFAWVAIFI

-272 HFAQWL
+272 HLAQWL
-278 QLGDTTSVAKRAQAM
+278 QLGGTTSVAKRAQAL

-315 WQQVSTAQLVIT
+315 WQQVSSAQLAIT

-355 SIIIVAVTY
+355 SIIIIAVSY

-374 STENL
+374 SAENL
-379 FVVMAVGFFLLHSM
+379 FVLMAVGFFLLHSL

-439 LYAVIWQEYRVI
+439 LYTVIWQEYRVI

-468 KADQPAPDVLL
+468 KAEQPAPDVLL

-486 TKHSRLPATANMSA
+486 TKHLRLPATTHMSA

-528 NNQLEAAYEQ
+528 NNQLTAAYEQ

-544 LHGDRILLEAIG
+544 LHGDKLLLQAIYE
-556 VLDTQA
+556 LDTLA
-562 EKNPEIAPLLERL
+562 EEHPEIAPLLKRL